1 MYTLSIQ
8 RNFIA
13 QHFLTV
19 EDSGSENELHSH
31 NYRIEL
37 LVEGEELDQNG
48 YLVDIIDLNTQF
60 DTLLEHFRDKTLNEL
75 PEFEGLNPSIEH
87 FSRILCEKMDE
98 ALYAPNITAIS
109 IKLWEDTIAW
119 VMYDLDRVE

>member
-60 DTLLEHFRDKTLNEL
+60 DTLLEYFRDKTLNEL